1 MNMKQLF
8 LSVTLLSL
16 CASQASAQAVVSA
29 PVLEAQSGIQT
40 GLQKAM
46 KLLSSAANKLVSE
59 GVGEQEMT
67 KLFSEQ
73 NMKMAK
79 DWYDGL
85 QKVSGAVQNY
95 RRVASIFDKQTRIIT
110 TYSAA
115 IEVMRKSPYVTPKQL
130 STAMT
135 IYGKMLAESSS
146 TMADLSTVVSPAIY
160 KMTDAERLR
169 FIDQLDAKITK
180 QYALV
185 DYYTRRN
192 MVQINKEKQKEID
205 MKSVL
210 SLMGNQ

>member
-1 MNMKQLF
+1 MKQLF

-16 CASQASAQAVVSA
+16 YASQASAQAVVSA
-29 PVLEAQSGIQT
+29 PVLETQAGIQN

-46 KLLSSAANKLVSE
+46 KLLSSAANKLVNQ

-67 KLFSEQ
+67 KMFSEQ

-85 QKVSGAVQNY
+85 QQVSGAVRDY
-95 RRVASIFDKQTRIIT
+95 RRVASIFDTQTRIIT
-110 TYSAA
+110 TYSAG

-146 TMADLSTVVSPAIY
+146 TMSDLSRVVSPAIY

-192 MVQINKEKQKEID
+192 MEQINIAKQKEVD
-205 MKSVL
+205 EKSVL
-210 SLMGNQ
+210 ALMGNQ